1 MSAYTVNGVAT
12 HVLGNDLSLL
22 SRQRDGAEDGL
33 VQMAKGLPDA
43 DFRTLLDDFNDRWV
57 AAARFLSP
65 QLLME
70 LLRLADEWTAAYYRA
85 VDPEAPAEPVGF
97 FGSRGAHS
105 PFW

>member
-43 DFRTLLDDFNDRWV
+43 DFRTLLDDFNDR
-57 AAARFLSP
+57 
-65 QLLME
+65 
-70 LLRLADEWTAAYYRA
+70 
-85 VDPEAPAEPVGF
+85 
-97 FGSRGAHS
+97 
-105 PFW
+105 